1 MRKTGIN
8 MEHVK
13 QQNRSLILHTINRLG
28 PVSRK
33 DLSFLTQLTPASIT
47 QTTTALLKEGILVE
61 TGTVIEKDAG
71 AGRRKVLLDI
81 NAEMYRVCTINIEA
95 EETTI
100 AICDCKGILLNGTEG
115 ECLLRFKTNR
125 KLAPENYL
133 HSIAEK
139 CRQLMASLPKG
150 SQKTIQCVSVGIT
163 GIVDRENGIST
174 HAFGVWNREVNVRE
188 ILNKELGLPVLLY
201 NNVDA
206 FALAELLYGT
216 GKAQSNLLLVKWG
229 PGVGCTI
236 IIEDEIF
243 EGRNGNSAEM
253 GHMIVEQNGKQCD
266 CGRKGC
272 LETVVSY
279 SALQE
284 LMSFKPEDF
293 GHAFMNATKEI
304 KYELRKRMGL
314 FARCIVNT
322 GTMFVPDKII
332 LCGKLFASEII
343 RNEMVLACVKFDP
356 GYGVDK
362 TVYTSLADQEGYIGP
377 VAVYAETILTGM

>member
-8 MEHVK
+8 MERVK

-33 DLSFLTQLTPASIT
+33 DLSSLTGLTPASIT
-47 QTTTALLKEGILVE
+47 QTTTVLLNEGILVE
-61 TGTVIEKDAG
+61 TGTVIEKDKG

-81 NAEMYRVCTINIEA
+81 NAKKYRVCTITIEA
-95 EETTI
+95 EDTTI
-100 AICDCKGILLNGTEG
+100 AISDCKGKLLNGSNG
-115 ECLLRFKTNR
+115 ECLVRFKTNR
-125 KLAPENYL
+125 KAVPENYL
-133 HSIAEK
+133 QSIADE
-139 CRQLMASLPKG
+139 CRKMMDTLPEV
-150 SQKTIQCVSVGIT
+150 SRKTIQCVSVALT
-163 GIVDRENGIST
+163 GIVDRANGISV
-174 HAFGVWNREVNVRE
+174 HAYGVWNQEVNVRE
-188 ILNKELGLPVLLY
+188 ILEKELGLPVLLY

-206 FALAELLYGT
+206 FAMAELLYAT
-216 GKAQSNLLLVKWG
+216 GKTQSNLLLVKWG

-243 EGRNGNSAEM
+243 EGRNGESAEM
-253 GHMIVEQNGKQCD
+253 GHMIVEQNGKQCA

-284 LMSFKPEDF
+284 LITFKPEDF
-293 GHAFMNATKEI
+293 GHAFMNATEEI

-356 GYGVDK
+356 GYGVNK

-377 VAVYAETILTGM
+377 VAVYAETLLLG